1 MQESRKFNEDNLWTT
16 RKSYKF
22 QEKIAL
28 PFVLEKNVGKA
39 LVSVEDLRQ
48 SWNQSRYNK
57 R

>member
-1 MQESRKFNEDNLWTT
+1 MEFHEGNFWTT

-39 LVSVEDLRQ
+39 LISVEEQKQ
-48 SWNQSRYNK
+48 S
-57 R
+57 